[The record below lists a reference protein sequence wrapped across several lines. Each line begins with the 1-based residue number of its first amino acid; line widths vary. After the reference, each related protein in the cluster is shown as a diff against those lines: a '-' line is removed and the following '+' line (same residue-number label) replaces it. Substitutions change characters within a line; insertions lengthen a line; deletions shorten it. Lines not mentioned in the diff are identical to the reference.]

1 MELLDSISIIFSHQL
16 PVITKEY
23 INELVFHPKHKTMIL
38 MKNGQPIGG
47 ICFQMFPAQGFSE
60 IAFCAVTT
68 SEQVNFSVQFEKFSD
83 NINFLT
89 FFSMRIKQI
98 SDGRKNWE
106 KLEIIFFI
114 FF

>member
-68 SEQVNFSVQFEKFSD
+68 SEQVNFSVQFEQFSD
-83 NINFLT
+83 NINF
-89 FFSMRIKQI
+89 
-98 SDGRKNWE
+98 
-106 KLEIIFFI
+106 
-114 FF
+114 